1 MAIWAN
7 GPEISDWIN
16 LIFASNGSQWNQMVH
31 MNKATAQSA
40 KYSFE
45 RKPTN
50 GTNCSVMLNAG
61 TACGRI
67 ALVL

>member
-1 MAIWAN
+1 MAVWAN
-7 GPEISDWIN
+7 GPEVSDWIN
-16 LIFASNGSQWNQMVH
+16 VIFASNGSQWNQMVH
-31 MNKATAQSA
+31 MNKATAQFA

-50 GTNCSVMLNAG
+50 RTRCSVMLNAG
-61 TACGRI
+61 TARERI